1 MIISRLTGGLGNQM
15 FQYAAG
21 LALAHKHRTALKLDT
36 GWFPVNAA
44 RSGVRHYAYALH
56 CFNVLEQFATQE
68 EINGLVGRSGGLCEK
83 VVYRAAT
90 ILGLHRLSRLLGPS
104 VGQLH
109 NQESGK
115 FYPSF
120 LELPDHTYL
129 SGTFQSEKF
138 FLPVAEQLRPQFS
151 FRYPLSSEVAGLA
164 REIQETESISVHFR
178 WGDYVSDAK
187 YREGLGVLPMSYYR
201 DAVALLRGKLGAA
214 IKLYIFSDDIDAVE
228 KEFRPDAPRTYVRG
242 VRPENSH
249 DELRLMALCRHN
261 VIANSTFS
269 WWAAWLNANPA
280 KIVIAPDPFFQGLG
294 ADGAD
299 IVPESWVKL
308 PVAPAQ
314 PVKARLGQAA
324 DA

>member
-1 MIISRLTGGLGNQM
+1 MIISKLTGGLGNQM

-68 EINGLVGRSGGLCEK
+68 EINGLIGQSGGLFEK
-83 VVYRAAT
+83 VAYRAAT
-90 ILGLHRLSRLLGPS
+90 ILGLHRLSRVLGPS

-109 NQESGK
+109 NQESAK

-120 LELPDHTYL
+120 LDLPDNTYL

-164 REIQETESISVHFR
+164 REIKETESISVHFR
-178 WGDYVSDAK
+178 WGDYVSDAR
-187 YREGLGVLPMSYYR
+187 YRESLGVLPMGYYR
-201 DAVALLRGKLGAA
+201 DAVALLRQKLGTA
-214 IKLYIFSDDIDAVE
+214 IKLYVFSDDIDAVE
-228 KEFRPDAPRTYVRG
+228 KEFLPDAPRTYVRG

-269 WWAAWLNANPA
+269 WWAAWLNANSA
-280 KIVIAPDPFFQGLG
+280 KVVIAPDPFFQGLG

-299 IVPESWVKL
+299 VVPESWVKL

-314 PVKARLGQAA
+314 PVKTRLGQAV